1 MRYRVYG
8 GPPGTESI
16 KPIDKSR
23 LPFKEF
29 NSLEEALVWT
39 RRVVDA
45 GHVAH
50 LIEGDDGTRL
60 GKDDI
65 AAAMHQLNAK
75 AAETGRPA

>member
-1 MRYRVYG
+1 MRFRVYG
-8 GPPGTESI
+8 GPQGSAPTQ
-16 KPIDKSR
+16 PIDKSR

-29 NSLEEALVWT
+29 TSLEEALVWT

-60 GKDDI
+60 GRDDI
-65 AAAMHQLNAK
+65 VVAMHQLDA
-75 AAETGRPA
+75 R

>member
-8 GPPGTESI
+8 GPQGSESI
-16 KPIDKSR
+16 KPIDESR

-29 NSLEEALVWT
+29 NTLEEALVWT

-50 LIEGDDGTRL
+50 LIEGNDGTRL
-60 GKDDI
+60 GKDAI
-65 AAAMHQLNAK
+65 AAAMHQLDTK
-75 AAETGRPA
+75 ALKTGRVA